1 MNIFVSNLAFTLQN
15 EDLKALFAAYGEV
28 SSAKIITDK
37 ITGKSRGFGF
47 VEMPDDVAGNKAVDA
62 LNSETVEERTIK
74 VSVAQPK
81 ERSTRSVVKSPFKN
95 N

>member
-15 EDLKALFAAYGEV
+15 EDLKALFTPYGEV

-47 VEMPDDVAGNKAVDA
+47 VEMPDDAAGNKAVDA
-62 LNSETVEERTIK
+62 LNSETVGDRTIK

-81 ERSTRSVVKSPFKN
+81 ERSSRSFAKSPFKDN
-95 N
+95 